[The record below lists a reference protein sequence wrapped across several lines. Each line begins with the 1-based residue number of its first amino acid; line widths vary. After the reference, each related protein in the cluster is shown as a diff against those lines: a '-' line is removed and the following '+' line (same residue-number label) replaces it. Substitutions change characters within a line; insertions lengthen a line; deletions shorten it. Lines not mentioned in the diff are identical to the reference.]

1 MFFLQF
7 YRNMKKEEEKQLGQM
22 KLTKRLILYIT
33 DKEEDITKL
42 LRKYYQASYKHHRSY
57 VAS

>member
-1 MFFLQF
+1 
-7 YRNMKKEEEKQLGQM
+7 MKKEEEKQLGQM